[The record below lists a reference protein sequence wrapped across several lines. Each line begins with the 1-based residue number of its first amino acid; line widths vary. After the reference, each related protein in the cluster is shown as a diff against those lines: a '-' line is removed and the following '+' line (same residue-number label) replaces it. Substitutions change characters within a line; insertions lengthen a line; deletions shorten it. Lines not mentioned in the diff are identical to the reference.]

1 MCVLCSQSFLC
12 FLKLAW
18 GSDYLVFLFF
28 VLEKKKKNEIYWHSL
43 CLDGSVH
50 VYTFDFDI
58 YLRN

>member
-28 VLEKKKKNEIYWHSL
+28 VLEKKKKNEIY
-43 CLDGSVH
+43 
-50 VYTFDFDI
+50 
-58 YLRN
+58 